1 MTGFHTTRR
10 ALDPH
15 FDIGR
20 PTATG
25 LRRAIDTYFDIAVDR
40 EVCPPGHRYPL
51 PVPDPERL
59 TARSPLRQTHP
70 IRQGSTVSPG
80 LTGDT
85 TPRTKA
91 PRKVIMPA
99 RVTKVVAI
107 SRAIGAEGERIGALV
122 SERLGFRYVDEEI
135 ITRAAEKQGVD
146 PSMIADAE
154 RRKSV
159 IQRVLEGLGQ
169 SGAAGAIPGGATW
182 VPDDSSELAQSHDL
196 RDLIRET
203 IHETAARGDV
213 VIVAHAA
220 AFALAGRDDLLRVL
234 ITAPVEIRTRR
245 LAEAR
250 GADEA
255 QAAKELKRS
264 DEARAAYLK
273 TFYGV
278 ERELPTHYDLVLN
291 TETLEP
297 DAAAGVVARAAGA

>member
-1 MTGFHTTRR
+1 
-10 ALDPH
+10 
-15 FDIGR
+15 
-20 PTATG
+20 
-25 LRRAIDTYFDIAVDR
+25 
-40 EVCPPGHRYPL
+40 
-51 PVPDPERL
+51 
-59 TARSPLRQTHP
+59 
-70 IRQGSTVSPG
+70 
-80 LTGDT
+80 
-85 TPRTKA
+85 
-91 PRKVIMPA
+91 MPA
-99 RVTKVVAI
+99 RVTRVVAI
-107 SRAIGAEGERIGALV
+107 SRAIGSEGERIGALV

-135 ITRAAEKQGVD
+135 ITTAAEKQGVD

-169 SGAAGAIPGGATW
+169 SGAAGATPGGPTW

-213 VIVAHAA
+213 VIVAHGA

-234 ITAPVEIRTRR
+234 VTAPVEIRTQRI
-245 LAEAR
+245 AETR
-250 GADEA
+250 GADAA

-278 ERELPTHYDLVLN
+278 EHELPTHYDLVLN

-297 DAAAGVVARAAGA
+297 DVAAEIVARAAEA

>member
-1 MTGFHTTRR
+1 M
-10 ALDPH
+10 
-15 FDIGR
+15 
-20 PTATG
+20 
-25 LRRAIDTYFDIAVDR
+25 
-40 EVCPPGHRYPL
+40 
-51 PVPDPERL
+51 PVR
-59 TARSPLRQTHP
+59 
-70 IRQGSTVSPG
+70 
-80 LTGDT
+80 
-85 TPRTKA
+85 
-91 PRKVIMPA
+91 
-99 RVTKVVAI
+99 KVVAI
-107 SRAIGAEGERIGALV
+107 SRTIGAEGERIGALV

-135 ITRAAEKQGVD
+135 ITTAAEKQGVD

-169 SGAAGAIPGGATW
+169 SGAAGVTPGGPTW

-196 RDLIRET
+196 RALIRET
-203 IHETAARGDV
+203 INEIAARGDV

-234 ITAPVEIRTRR
+234 VTAPVEIRTQR
-245 LAEAR
+245 LAETR
-250 GADEA
+250 GADAA
-255 QAAKELKRS
+255 QASKELNRS

-297 DAAAGVVARAAGA
+297 DVAAEIVARAAET

>member
-1 MTGFHTTRR
+1 MR
-10 ALDPH
+10 
-15 FDIGR
+15 
-20 PTATG
+20 TG
-25 LRRAIDTYFDIAVDR
+25 LVGSATPSSSAV
-40 EVCPPGHRYPL
+40 RYPL
-51 PVPDPERL
+51 DR
-59 TARSPLRQTHP
+59 TGRHDA
-70 IRQGSTVSPG
+70 STKG
-80 LTGDT
+80 
-85 TPRTKA
+85 RE
-91 PRKVIMPA
+91 VIMPA
-99 RVTKVVAI
+99 RVTRVVAI
-107 SRAIGAEGERIGALV
+107 SRAIGSEGERIGALV
-122 SERLGFRYVDEEI
+122 SDRLGFRYVDEEI
-135 ITRAAEKQGVD
+135 ITAAAEKQGVD

-169 SGAAGAIPGGATW
+169 SGAAGAIPGGPTW